1 MEKEVLSIFEQFG
14 SATGLGVMIFLILK
28 YFMTHSFTQALNQN
42 NELVDYL
49 MKTNTQ
55 LFETNK
61 QMLETN
67 KQISEENRKALEKHG
82 QVINALIAE
91 MRKANHNI

>member
-49 MKTNTQ
+49 MKVNAQ
-55 LFETNK
+55 L
-61 QMLETN
+61 LETN
-67 KQISEENRKALEKHG
+67 KQISEESRKALEKHG
-82 QVINALIAE
+82 QIINALIAE
-91 MRKANHNI
+91 MRKSNHNI